1 MDKHLSD
8 LCPQAHFC
16 DDRNLSDMSVLHKVA
31 SGHGLDAEA
40 LVQSPSASQRLRD
53 NTTEV
58 VERGGFGV
66 PR

>member
-1 MDKHLSD
+1 
-8 LCPQAHFC
+8 
-16 DDRNLSDMSVLHKVA
+16 MSVLHEVA

-40 LVQSPSASQRLRD
+40 LVQSSTASQQLRD